1 MRRGRSLLAAA
12 FLGALARPAPAAGP
26 APAGSVTFLAG
37 EATRLAGG
45 KAGKLALGSPVHE
58 NDVLETRTRTRLELT
73 LRDGSIVRLG
83 PRAKVRL
90 ATAAFGRSPDD
101 RQVSVELVVGEV
113 WARVKKAVGA
123 DARFEVQTET
133 AVAGV
138 RGTTFRVDARADRSC
153 VVKVYAGAVAV
164 AGGSVPRLVHPG
176 GAQER
181 EQVPGPHE
189 VTREQWERLVG
200 KMMQIAVAP
209 DGTPGDP
216 EAFALAAP
224 GQDEW
229 EAWNRAR
236 DGAEE

>member
-1 MRRGRSLLAAA
+1 MRPGRSLLAAA
-12 FLGALARPAPAAGP
+12 LLVALARPAPAAGP

-113 WARVKKAVGA
+113 WARVRKAVGA

-164 AGGSVPRLVHPG
+164 AGGSVPRPDHQG
-176 GAQER
+176 GEER
-181 EQVPGPHE
+181 KQVPGPHE

-200 KMMQIAVAP
+200 EMMQVAVAP

-216 EAFALAAP
+216 EAFALAVP